1 MPKQIGW
8 SNESNLLYTISSQIS
23 RLAGIIATSGGGG
36 GGGGTITGGGAS
48 GQVTFWN
55 GATSITG
62 SNNLFWDAAQNRLGI
77 GTNTPQTSV
86 DLATSAARLRFSQF
100 VGGSIF
106 HGIEFATTGGVYA
119 SFLGNQNTGEVRLS
133 TNISYFPTF
142 YASGSEGM
150 RLTTNRNLIIQN
162 GGTFTDDGVNRLQVG
177 GDVKIKGSG
186 NTNATTALT
195 VQDSSSQNILRLRND
210 GFYLFGNS
218 VNRPLFATVTG
229 ISSPNVNGT
238 ALQISIDNA
247 SARTTTGFD
256 FLFSYGTRDYTS
268 GNVDVHR
275 ETASY
280 TPTSGTGTFNMLVL
294 QNTINQTG
302 GANGI
307 TRGLYVNPNLTTGSG
322 AADWRSIEW
331 SNNTG
336 WGLYGLGTAPNYLNG
351 NLLIGSATDDLTN
364 RLQVTGNAKITGVAG
379 DNLSVINSSG
389 QNNFTIADGGSF
401 NLGGTTTTARANIST
416 SGFNCNLNVTN
427 LNIANWNGS
436 VYARFTGLDAP
447 SGNFVLGGTTILA
460 SAKLQIDST
469 TQGFL
474 PPRMTETQRNAIAS
488 PAAGLTIYNTTVN
501 DLEVYNGSVW
511 VNDGATVIT
520 NRQATSFTL
529 ALTDRGK
536 LVETNVGA
544 ANTITVPPNS
554 SITFPIGTKID
565 IAQYGAG
572 QTTIVPGI
580 GVTVRSAG
588 GALKLSAQ
596 YSGATIVKIGTDEW
610 YLFGDITV

>member
-23 RLAGIIATSGGGG
+23 RLAGIIATSGG

-77 GTNTPQTSV
+77 GTNTPQTSGE
-86 DLATSAARLRFSQF
+86 LATSGARLRFNQT

-106 HGIEFATTGGVYA
+106 HGIEFATNGTVYSSLLA
-119 SFLGNQNTGEVRLS
+119 NQNTGEVRLS
-133 TNISYFPTF
+133 TNASYFPTF

-177 GDVKIKGSG
+177 GDVKITSSG
-186 NTNATTALT
+186 T
-195 VQDSSSQNILRLRND
+195 SSSSNALRVLNSSSSVLLNARSD
-210 GFYLFGNS
+210 GEISIGAGGWLTIGNS
-218 VNRPLFATVTG
+218 QRYIYKGINQTTILTIANDSDTSCVIDFYGSNHATKPRTISLVSTFA
-229 ISSPNVNGT
+229 
-238 ALQISIDNA
+238 
-247 SARTTTGFD
+247 
-256 FLFSYGTRDYTS
+256 
-268 GNVDVHR
+268 
-275 ETASY
+275 
-280 TPTSGTGTFNMLVL
+280 PTSGSIGFAGFEILNI
-294 QNTINQTG
+294 INQTG

-307 TRGLYVNPNLTTGSG
+307 TRGLLVNPTFTVAPFN
-322 AADWRSIEW
+322 WRSIEW

-336 WGLYGLGTAPNYLNG
+336 WGLYGAGTAPNYLG
-351 NLLIGSATDDLTN
+351 GDL
-364 RLQVTGNAKITGVAG
+364 AVAG
-379 DNLSVINSSG
+379 VLRE
-389 QNNFTIADGGSF
+389 T
-401 NLGGTTTTARANIST
+401 
-416 SGFNCNLNVTN
+416 VT
-427 LNIANWNGS
+427 
-436 VYARFTGLDAP
+436 
-447 SGNFVLGGTTILA
+447 
-460 SAKLQIDST
+460 
-469 TQGFL
+469 
-474 PPRMTETQRNAIAS
+474 
-488 PAAGLTIYNTTVN
+488 
-501 DLEVYNGSVW
+501 
-511 VNDGATVIT
+511 T
-520 NRQATSFTL
+520 NRQTASYTL
-529 ALTDRGK
+529 VLADRGK

>member
-23 RLAGIIATSGGGG
+23 RLAGIISTSGG

-77 GTNTPQTSV
+77 GTNVP
-86 DLATSAARLRFSQF
+86 ATSAEIATSAGRLRFNQT

-106 HGIEFATTGGVYA
+106 HGIEFASSGAIYG
-119 SFLGNQNTGEVRLS
+119 SIIGNQNTGEIRLS
-133 TNISYFPTF
+133 NVASYFYTF
-142 YASGSEGM
+142 YGGGTEGM

-162 GGTFTDDGVNRLQVG
+162 GGTFTDDNTNRLQVSG
-177 GDVKIKGSG
+177 NAKIVGSG
-186 NTNATTALT
+186 ATGTTFGLR
-195 VQDSSSQNILRLRND
+195 VQNSNGNNIFSVRND
-210 GFYLFGNS
+210 GSVFVEAVLGNAVLYMSDVGSTRFEKS
-218 VNRPLFATVTG
+218 VSTG
-229 ISSPNVNGT
+229 ITCLGPSTIDHTFSLSSFDSGNYSNGALSSLNLEGNYIPINGST
-238 ALQISIDNA
+238 A
-247 SARTTTGFD
+247 
-256 FLFSYGTRDYTS
+256 FSYILLNG
-268 GNVDVHR
+268 
-275 ETASY
+275 
-280 TPTSGTGTFNMLVL
+280 
-294 QNTINQTG
+294 TINQTG
-302 GANGI
+302 TNTSIARGFYINPTI
-307 TRGLYVNPNLTTGSG
+307 TASPN
-322 AADWRSIEW
+322 WRSIEW

-336 WGLYGLGTAPNYLNG
+336 WGLYGAGTAPNYLG
-351 NLLIGSATDDLTN
+351 GDLIIAGVLRET
-364 RLQVTGNAKITGVAG
+364 VT
-379 DNLSVINSSG
+379 
-389 QNNFTIADGGSF
+389 
-401 NLGGTTTTARANIST
+401 
-416 SGFNCNLNVTN
+416 
-427 LNIANWNGS
+427 
-436 VYARFTGLDAP
+436 
-447 SGNFVLGGTTILA
+447 
-460 SAKLQIDST
+460 
-469 TQGFL
+469 
-474 PPRMTETQRNAIAS
+474 
-488 PAAGLTIYNTTVN
+488 
-501 DLEVYNGSVW
+501 
-511 VNDGATVIT
+511 T
-520 NRQATSFTL
+520 NRQTASYTL